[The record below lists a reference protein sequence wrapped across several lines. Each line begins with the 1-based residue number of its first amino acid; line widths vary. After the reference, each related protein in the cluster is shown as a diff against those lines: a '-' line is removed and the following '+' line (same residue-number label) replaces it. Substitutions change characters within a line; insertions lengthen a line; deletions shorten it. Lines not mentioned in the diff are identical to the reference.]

1 MKFRRTIFGVLAA
14 VISGSALGQTPC
26 SAHSPEHAVPAGWS
40 ADTGDT
46 NPPPSRAASGWY
58 RLDHVLVDPTLHRR
72 WAFIAN
78 CSHPEWPLQVVA
90 LTGPSILPTTAAN
103 ATPGP
108 QAAPVAVKRVPP
120 AVAMD
125 RPAPSKQ
132 PFPPYRVAPN
142 YTATPVPISSSMELL
157 VRAGDMVHLW
167 SSEKNVRL
175 EINAVA
181 VEYGHAGQV
190 IHLRRMGQSTL
201 LAGVVVGKDSAEL
214 MP

>member
-132 PFPPYRVAPN
+132 PFPPSTRSRQITPQRPYRSPPQWSCWFGP
-142 YTATPVPISSSMELL
+142 ATWSIFGVPRRTYGSRLTRSPWNTDMPGKSFICGVW
-157 VRAGDMVHLW
+157 VRARCL
-167 SSEKNVRL
+167 L
-175 EINAVA
+175 E
-181 VEYGHAGQV
+181 
-190 IHLRRMGQSTL
+190 LS
-201 LAGVVVGKDSAEL
+201 LARIPRS
-214 MP
+214 